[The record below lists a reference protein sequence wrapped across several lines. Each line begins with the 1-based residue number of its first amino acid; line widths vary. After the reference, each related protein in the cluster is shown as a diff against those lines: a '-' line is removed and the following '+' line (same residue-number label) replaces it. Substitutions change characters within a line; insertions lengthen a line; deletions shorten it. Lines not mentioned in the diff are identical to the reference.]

1 MQGAPADVEPRLRRA
16 LAQRLLDVHYQP
28 VVALPSADQ
37 IAVESLARWH
47 DPELGSVPPE
57 VFVPVAERTGLIH
70 ELGSQVLGQACRA
83 AARWAAA
90 GRPVRVSV
98 NVSPLQLTTGHFE
111 AEVGAALEESGLDPT
126 LLVLEITE
134 SAAVDDLAAT
144 ARRLHGLRGLGVLV
158 ALDDFGIGH
167 SPLSMLR
174 ELPLDI
180 LKIDR
185 SFVAQVHE
193 NARDAVIARLL
204 IDTAHTLGLTVCG
217 EGVETR
223 DQARQLLSLGCDT
236 AQGWYFGRPAP
247 DPNDDADRGGVLG
260 TALGPALGP
269 PAVAAGTSLDVAV
282 AAPIQIG
289 SDELTTILRPDGHV
303 LYASPGA
310 LAVLGYTP
318 SELMG
323 RSVTDFL
330 HPDERRGILRA
341 PKPDWG
347 RAPWTLQHRVHHQDG
362 SWRWL
367 RTRAQLVY
375 DGDDHPAQV
384 VATSR
389 DVTRHV
395 QTRRQLESTEAT
407 LRWAFDQSPVG
418 MALSDLGGRIV
429 RTNAAFADMLG
440 RGPDDLAGHS
450 VSEITHP
457 EDDPA
462 DAVNLDRLKEPGAST
477 QRVTKRY
484 VHRDGSPV
492 PAHVWASTLDDE
504 RGRPTYVVAH
514 IIPAEGDS

>member
-1 MQGAPADVEPRLRRA
+1 MIHGALRDVEPRLREA
-16 LAQRLLDVHYQP
+16 LAHRRLDVHYQP
-28 VVALPSADQ
+28 VVALPSAQ
-37 IAVESLARWH
+37 RIAVESLARWN
-47 DPELGSVPPE
+47 DAELGTVPPD

-70 ELGSQVLGQACRA
+70 ELGAQVLGQACRA
-83 AARWAAA
+83 GARWAAA
-90 GRPVRVSV
+90 GQAARVSV
-98 NVSPLQLTTGHFE
+98 NVSPLQLTAGHFE
-111 AEVGAALEESGLDPT
+111 AEVAAALEESGLDPA

-144 ARRLHGLRGLGVLV
+144 ARRLHGLRALGVRV

-185 SFVAQVHE
+185 SFVSQVHE

-223 DQARQLLSLGCDT
+223 DQARQLLGLGCDT

-247 DPNDDADRGGVLG
+247 DPNDVADRTGAVG
-260 TALGPALGP
+260 TVLGP
-269 PAVAAGTSLDVAV
+269 PAVPPGTSLDVAV

-318 SELMG
+318 SQLMG

-330 HPDERRGILRA
+330 HPDERQGILRA

-347 RAPWTLQHRVHHQDG
+347 RAPWSLQHRVHHQDG
-362 SWRWL
+362 SWRWM

-418 MALSDLGGRIV
+418 MALSDLDGRIV
-429 RTNAAFADMLG
+429 RTNGAFAEMLG

-457 EDDPA
+457 DDDPA
-462 DAVNLDRLKEPGAST
+462 DAVNLDRLREPGAST

-484 VHRDGSPV
+484 LHRDGSPV

-514 IIPAEGDS
+514 IIPAEGES

>member
-1 MQGAPADVEPRLRRA
+1 MIHGTPTDVEPRLREA
-16 LAQRLLDVHYQP
+16 LTHRRLEVHYQP
-28 VVALPSADQ
+28 VVALPSAQ
-37 IAVESLARWH
+37 RIAVESLARWN
-47 DPELGSVPPE
+47 DPDLGSVPPD
-57 VFVPVAERTGLIH
+57 VFIPVAERTGLIH
-70 ELGSQVLGQACRA
+70 ELGAQVLARACRA
-83 AARWAAA
+83 AAGWVAA
-90 GRPVRVSV
+90 GERTRVSV
-98 NVSPLQLTTGHFE
+98 NVSPVQLAAGHFE
-111 AEVGAALEESGLDPT
+111 AEVSAALEESGLDPA

-134 SAAVDDLAAT
+134 SAVIDDLPVT
-144 ARRLHGLRGLGVLV
+144 ARRLHALRGLGVLV

-185 SFVAQVHE
+185 SFVAQVHA

-223 DQARQLLSLGCDT
+223 DQARQLLGLGCDT
-236 AQGWYFGRPAP
+236 AQGWYFGRPAA
-247 DPNDDADRGGVLG
+247 DPNDEAERAGLI
-260 TALGPALGP
+260 AASGP
-269 PAVAAGTSLDVAV
+269 PAVPAGTALDVAV

-289 SDELTTILRPDGHV
+289 SDEVTTILRLDGHV
-303 LYASPGA
+303 LYASPGS

-318 SELMG
+318 SALMG
-323 RSVTDFL
+323 RSVKELL
-330 HPDERRGILRA
+330 HPDERHGILRA
-341 PKPDWG
+341 RKPDWG
-347 RAPWTLQHRVHHQDG
+347 RTPWTLQHRVHHRDG

-375 DGDDHPAQV
+375 DGDDHAAQV

-418 MALSDLGGRIV
+418 IALSDLEGRIV
-429 RTNAAFADMLG
+429 RTNGAFADMLG
-440 RGPDDLAGHS
+440 RGPDELAGHS
-450 VSEITHP
+450 VSDITHP
-457 EDDPA
+457 DDA
-462 DAVNLDRLKEPGAST
+462 LTDALNLDRLKRAGAPT

-484 VHRDGSPV
+484 LHRDGRPV

-504 RGRPTYVVAH
+504 RGRPTFVVAH
-514 IIPAEGDS
+514 IIPAEADS

>member
-1 MQGAPADVEPRLRRA
+1 MIHGAPADVEPRLREA
-16 LAQRLLDVHYQP
+16 LAHRRLEVHYQP
-28 VVALPSADQ
+28 VVTLPSAQ
-37 IAVESLARWH
+37 RIAVEALARWT
-47 DPELGSVPPE
+47 DPELGSVPPDG
-57 VFVPVAERTGLIH
+57 FVPLAERTGLIH
-70 ELGSQVLGQACRA
+70 ELGAQVLARACRA

-90 GRPVRVSV
+90 GDPARVSV
-98 NVSPLQLTTGHFE
+98 NVSPVQLAGGEFVTEVRTALQD
-111 AEVGAALEESGLDPT
+111 SGLDPH

-134 SAAVDDLAAT
+134 AAVIEDLTAT
-144 ARRLHGLRGLGVLV
+144 AHRLHALRGLGIRI

-174 ELPLDI
+174 DLPLDI

-193 NARDAVIARLL
+193 NARDAIIARLL

-223 DQARQLLSLGCDT
+223 DQARQLLALGCDT
-236 AQGWYFGRPAP
+236 AQGWYFGRAAP
-247 DPNDDADRGGVLG
+247 DPNDEADRTGVLG
-260 TALGPALGP
+260 SALGP
-269 PAVAAGTSLDVAV
+269 PAVPAGTSLDVAV
-282 AAPIQIG
+282 AAPIQLG

-318 SELMG
+318 SQLMG
-323 RSVTDFL
+323 RTVTDFL
-330 HPDERRGILRA
+330 HPDERHGILRA

-375 DGDDHPAQV
+375 DGADQPAQV

-418 MALSDLGGRIV
+418 MALSDLDGRIV
-429 RTNAAFADMLG
+429 RTNGAFAEMLG
-440 RGPDDLAGHS
+440 RGPDDLAGRS
-450 VSEITHP
+450 VHELTHP
-457 EDDPA
+457 DDAPT
-462 DAVNLDRLKEPGAST
+462 DAVNLDRLRQPGTST

-484 VHRDGSPV
+484 LHRDGSPV